1 MQDVVVAGPETITAT
16 ADTDTPACYGDC
28 DGIISLTFTNAVA
41 PYEVTWS
48 VNGVEVGTGDMLVD
62 ICNGVFDVNIVDA
75 DGCTVDFQYSISEP
89 DSITINGTSPF
100 WDNGFNVSEF
110 DGSDG
115 SIDTDVTGGTGGY
128 TYEWN
133 GPISIDDGTMNPF
146 DLPAGEF
153 VLSITDENGCVKDT
167 VIVLTQPD
175 DLELTTGLSP
185 NGDGMNDFYVI
196 FGVAEHPDNTF
207 KVFNRWGNLVY
218 EISGYLD
225 QWYGQN
231 MSGENLSDGT
241 YFIVFEADD
250 RTFNSYVDLRRQ

>member
-1 MQDVVVAGPETITAT
+1 
-16 ADTDTPACYGDC
+16 
-28 DGIISLTFTNAVA
+28 
-41 PYEVTWS
+41 
-48 VNGVEVGTGDMLVD
+48 
-62 ICNGVFDVNIVDA
+62 
-75 DGCTVDFQYSISEP
+75 
-89 DSITINGTSPF
+89 
-100 WDNGFNVSEF
+100 
-110 DGSDG
+110 
-115 SIDTDVTGGTGGY
+115 
-128 TYEWN
+128 
-133 GPISIDDGTMNPF
+133 MNPF

-153 VLSITDENGCVKDT
+153 MLSITDENGCVKDT